1 MKRIRFSYSFKSF
14 DTVLN
19 LPIIVFPKIPE
30 SKPTTEREIDIK
42 KIQKINPKKRI
53 VNFKKL
59 YSFKTMILNIK
70 IINKGINQDASPKI
84 TNNKELTFAPKEPKA
99 FKGGSSFTVNIEG
112 SKSLCVYSDIDK
124 KIANNKQKQ
133 QIKVLYITILKLTFF
148 NFESILIVLLSCLGL
163 LLISYCYELKKF

>member
-14 DTVLN
+14 ETVLN

-59 YSFKTMILNIK
+59 YSF
-70 IINKGINQDASPKI
+70 
-84 TNNKELTFAPKEPKA
+84 
-99 FKGGSSFTVNIEG
+99 
-112 SKSLCVYSDIDK
+112 
-124 KIANNKQKQ
+124 
-133 QIKVLYITILKLTFF
+133 
-148 NFESILIVLLSCLGL
+148 
-163 LLISYCYELKKF
+163 